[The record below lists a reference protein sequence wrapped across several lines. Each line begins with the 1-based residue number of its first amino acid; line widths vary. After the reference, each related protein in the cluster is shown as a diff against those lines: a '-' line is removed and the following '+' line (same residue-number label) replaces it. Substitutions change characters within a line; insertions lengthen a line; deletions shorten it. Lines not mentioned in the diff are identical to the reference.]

1 LPPGPDAP
9 AVVLFAPPAA
19 PLASTFPVIV
29 AGPYTA
35 RITGF
40 APVSVSV
47 LPLAIV
53 RLLNTRMSTGGP
65 PDCATLATTVGA
77 VPVHE
82 PVVNE
87 WDVEL

>member
-1 LPPGPDAP
+1 MERAEAEHEP
-9 AVVLFAPPAA
+9 VE
-19 PLASTFPVIV
+19 STTQLVDSGVRPSRRGRVR
-29 AGPYTA
+29 G
-35 RITGF
+35 
-40 APVSVSV
+40 VSV

-65 PDCATLATTVGA
+65 PDCATPATTVGA
-77 VPVHE
+77 APVHE